1 MLRESCEPIYGPSGS
16 GAASIRLVGI
26 LFSICPSLKSVSIP
40 GRRGHPAIESRF
52 EEGTRMTDPEQALR
66 ARASLYGIDSL
77 HRNDRKRLEIM
88 EREKQWREEREREA
102 VAEWLEQQ
110 AKSKDRGRDA
120 HY

>member
-1 MLRESCEPIYGPSGS
+1 
-16 GAASIRLVGI
+16 
-26 LFSICPSLKSVSIP
+26 
-40 GRRGHPAIESRF
+40 
-52 EEGTRMTDPEQALR
+52 MTDPEQALR

-110 AKSKDRGRDA
+110 AKSKVRKILDTTAGWPAPLDGPRWVE
-120 HY
+120 